1 MQFLMTLTIGHTS
14 APPQAL
20 QTAMTKLVD
29 DETAAGT
36 LVLSGGLAPS
46 SQGRLLTLSKGE
58 LTVRESANSHT
69 PIDGFAVLEAASM
82 DEAIEK
88 AAPLLQLHQVYMEN
102 WAGECTVRPIVT
114 HCLP

>member
-20 QTAMTKLVD
+20 QDAMTRLVD
-29 DETAAGT
+29 GETAAGR
-36 LVLSGGLAPS
+36 VVVSGGLAPS
-46 SQGRLLTLSKGE
+46 SDGRLVTLSGGE
-58 LTVRESANSHT
+58 LTMSESADSRM
-69 PIDGFAVLEAASM
+69 PMDGFAVLEAASM
-82 DEAIEK
+82 DEAISR
-88 AAPLLQLHQVYMEN
+88 AAPFLMLHQEHLEN

>member
-1 MQFLMTLTIGHTS
+1 MQFLVTITIGHTS

-36 LVLSGGLAPS
+36 MVLSGGLAPS

-58 LTVRESANSHT
+58 LTVRESANGHVL
-69 PIDGFAVLEAASM
+69 IDGFAVLEAASM
-82 DEAIEK
+82 EEAIEK
-88 AAPLLQLHQVYMEN
+88 AKPLLQLHQEYMEH
-102 WAGECTVRPIVT
+102 WEGECTVRPIVT